1 MHPKPFPKVFPP
13 EFPLELQ
20 NVILTLLRDL
30 CVQHFPLAQQPTN
43 NGRPLLLH
51 THPCDTLVLRTYG
64 ATLSL
69 SKSTQSLIAIP
80 LGGLGEFGMNMMALR
95 LGDDIIVIDAG
106 MMFPESELLGV
117 DLVIPDTTYLKQNRA
132 NVRAIVLTHGH
143 EDHIGALPYILRDL
157 NVPVYGTRFT
167 LALVKKRLAEANLLD
182 STTLREVM
190 PGRLIEI
197 GPYEIEF
204 IPVTHSTID
213 CVALAVRTPLG
224 VIIHTGDFK
233 IDQTPV
239 GGAPFDLHSFA
250 RYGNEGVLALFSDST
265 NVERPGFTPSER
277 AIVPR
282 IEELCRSAPRRVI
295 LSCFASSIHR
305 IQQVIDIAS
314 RVGRKIAFVGRSMVD
329 NVEIA
334 HDLEYLRIPDG
345 MVVRPQDIRTFDP
358 RRIIILASGSQAE
371 PMSSL
376 SRIAVD
382 NHRFVSVDESDTVI
396 LSARIIPGNEKAIF
410 RMLDHMFRRRALV
423 YYDNNAGTIHVS
435 GHASQEEQKLVLQ
448 LVKPKYFIPVHGEYR
463 HLFRHAA
470 LAHQLGCVSSEILLL
485 ENGQTIEFTE
495 DGARR
500 RDPVTSGRVLVD
512 SGSLEEIEEVV
523 IRDRKHLSEDGVVVP
538 IIAIDKRTGRMETV
552 PEIVTRG
559 MFSDNGTE
567 LMAGARD
574 VILKTVEQSN
584 AEEKGDWSVIKEKIR
599 VDLKRYINK
608 HTSKRPLILP
618 VILEV

>member
-1 MHPKPFPKVFPP
+1 
-13 EFPLELQ
+13 
-20 NVILTLLRDL
+20 
-30 CVQHFPLAQQPTN
+30 
-43 NGRPLLLH
+43 
-51 THPCDTLVLRTYG
+51 
-64 ATLSL
+64 
-69 SKSTQSLIAIP
+69 
-80 LGGLGEFGMNMMALR
+80 MMALR
-95 LGDDIIVIDAG
+95 YGDDIIVIDAG

-117 DLVIPDTTYLKQNRA
+117 DLVIPDITYLKQNRQH
-132 NVRAIVLTHGH
+132 VRAIVLTHGH

-167 LALVKKRLAEANLLD
+167 LALVKKRITEAGLLD
-182 STTLREVM
+182 STTLREVI
-190 PGRLIEI
+190 PGRRIEI
-197 GPYEIEF
+197 GPFEVEM

-213 CVALAVRTPLG
+213 CVALAVRTPVG

-233 IDQTPV
+233 IDHTPV
-239 GGAPFDLHSFA
+239 GGAGFDIHTFA

-265 NVERPGFTPSER
+265 NVERPGITPSER
-277 AIVPR
+277 AVVPR
-282 IEELCRSAPRRVI
+282 IEELARSAPKRVI

-314 RVGRKIAFVGRSMVD
+314 RVGRKVAFVGRSMVD

-345 MVVRPQDIRTFDP
+345 MVVRSQDIRSFDP
-358 RRIIILASGSQAE
+358 RKIIIMASGSQAE

-382 NHRFVSVDESDTVI
+382 NHRFVSVDENDTVI
-396 LSARIIPGNEKAIF
+396 LSSRIIPGNEKAIF

-423 YYDNNAGTIHVS
+423 YYDNSAGVIHVS

-470 LAHQLGCVSSEILLL
+470 LAHQLGVVSGEILLV
-485 ENGQTIEFTE
+485 EDGQNIEFTE
-495 DGARR
+495 DGVRR
-500 RDPVTSGRVLVD
+500 RDPVTAGRVLVD

-523 IRDRKHLSEDGVVVP
+523 VRERKHLSEDGVVVP
-538 IIAIDKRTGRMETV
+538 IIAIDKHTGKLESQ
-552 PEIVTRG
+552 PEIVSRG
-559 MFSDNGTE
+559 FMSDNGND
-567 LMAGARD
+567 LVAGARD
-574 VILKTVEQSN
+574 IVLRTINDSN
-584 AEEKGDWSVIKEKIR
+584 AEERADWGVIKEKIR
-599 VDLKRYINK
+599 VDLKRYISK
-608 HTSKRPLILP
+608 QTSKRPLILP

>member
-1 MHPKPFPKVFPP
+1 
-13 EFPLELQ
+13 
-20 NVILTLLRDL
+20 
-30 CVQHFPLAQQPTN
+30 
-43 NGRPLLLH
+43 
-51 THPCDTLVLRTYG
+51 
-64 ATLSL
+64 LSNA
-69 SKSTQSLIAIP
+69 TQSLTAIP

-95 LGDDIIVIDAG
+95 LGDDILVIDAG

-117 DLVIPDTTYLKQNRA
+117 DLVIPDITYLKQNRSH
-132 NVRAIVLTHGH
+132 VRAIVLTHGH
-143 EDHIGALPYILRDL
+143 EDHIGALAYIRRDL
-157 NVPVYGTRFT
+157 NVPIYGTRFT
-167 LALVKKRLAEANLLD
+167 LALVKKRLEEAGLLD
-182 STTLREVM
+182 STTLREVI
-190 PGRLIEI
+190 PGRLVEI
-197 GPYEIEF
+197 GPFEIEF

-213 CVALAVRTPLG
+213 CVALAIRTPLG
-224 VIIHTGDFK
+224 VIMHTGDFK

-239 GGAPFDLHSFA
+239 GGAPLDLHAFA
-250 RYGNEGVLALFSDST
+250 RYGHEGVLALFSDST

-277 AIVPR
+277 AVVPR

-305 IQQVIDIAS
+305 IQQVIDIAA
-314 RVGRKIAFVGRSMVD
+314 RVGRKVAFVGRSMID

-334 HDLEYLRIPDG
+334 HSLSYLRIPDG
-345 MVVRPQDIRTFDP
+345 MVVRPQDIRGFDP
-358 RRIIILASGSQAE
+358 KRLVILASGSQAE

-382 NHRFVSVDESDTVI
+382 NHRFVSVDENDTVI

-423 YYDNNAGTIHVS
+423 YYDNSAGTIHVS
-435 GHASQEEQKLVLQ
+435 GHASQEEQKLILQ
-448 LVKPKYFIPVHGEYR
+448 LVKPRYFIPVHGEFR

-470 LAHQLGCVSSEILLL
+470 LAHQLGCVSGEILLI
-485 ENGQTIEFTE
+485 EDGQPIEFTE

-500 RDPVTSGRVLVD
+500 RELVTAGRVCVD
-512 SGSLEEIEEVV
+512 SGSLEEIEDVV

-538 IIAIDKRTGRMETV
+538 IIAIDKHTGRMESQ

-559 MFSDNGTE
+559 MFSDIGQE

-584 AEEKGDWSVIKEKIR
+584 PEEKSDWGVIKEKIR

>member
-1 MHPKPFPKVFPP
+1 
-13 EFPLELQ
+13 
-20 NVILTLLRDL
+20 
-30 CVQHFPLAQQPTN
+30 
-43 NGRPLLLH
+43 
-51 THPCDTLVLRTYG
+51 
-64 ATLSL
+64 L
-69 SKSTQSLIAIP
+69 SKTLQSLFVIP

-95 LGDDIIVIDAG
+95 YGDDIIVIDAG

-117 DLVIPDTTYLKQNRA
+117 DLVIPDITYLKQHRQH
-132 NVRAIVLTHGH
+132 VRAIVLTHGH

-157 NVPVYGTRFT
+157 NVPIYGTRFT
-167 LALVKKRLAEANLLD
+167 LALVKKRITEAGLLD
-182 STTLREVM
+182 STTLREVI
-190 PGRLIEI
+190 PGRRIEI
-197 GPYEIEF
+197 GPYEVEM

-213 CVALAVRTPLG
+213 CVALAVRTPVG
-224 VIIHTGDFK
+224 VIMHTGDFK
-233 IDQTPV
+233 IDHTPV
-239 GGAPFDLHSFA
+239 GGAGFDIHTFA

-265 NVERPGFTPSER
+265 NVERPGITPSER
-277 AIVPR
+277 AVVPR
-282 IEELCRSAPRRVI
+282 IEELARSAPKRVI

-314 RVGRKIAFVGRSMVD
+314 HVGRKVAFVGRSMVD

-345 MVVRPQDIRTFDP
+345 MVVRSQDIRSFDP
-358 RRIIILASGSQAE
+358 RKIIIMASGSQAE

-382 NHRFVSVDESDTVI
+382 NHRFVSVDEGDTVI
-396 LSARIIPGNEKAIF
+396 LSSRIIPGNEKAIF

-423 YYDNNAGTIHVS
+423 YYDNSAGVIHVS

-470 LAHQLGCVSSEILLL
+470 LAHQLGVVSGEILLA
-485 ENGQTIEFTE
+485 ENGHCIEFNE
-495 DGARR
+495 DGAFR
-500 RDPVTSGRVLVD
+500 RDPVAAGRVMVD

-523 IRDRKHLSEDGVVVP
+523 VRDRKHLSEDGVVVP
-538 IIAIDKRTGRMETV
+538 IIAIDKHTGKLESQ

-559 MFSDNGTE
+559 FMSDNGSDLVT
-567 LMAGARD
+567 GARD
-574 VILKTVEQSN
+574 IVLRTINTSN
-584 AEEKGDWSVIKEKIR
+584 AEERADWSVIKEKIR
-599 VDLKRYINK
+599 IDLKRYINK
-608 HTSKRPLILP
+608 QTSKRPLILP

>member
-1 MHPKPFPKVFPP
+1 
-13 EFPLELQ
+13 
-20 NVILTLLRDL
+20 
-30 CVQHFPLAQQPTN
+30 
-43 NGRPLLLH
+43 
-51 THPCDTLVLRTYG
+51 
-64 ATLSL
+64 L
-69 SKSTQSLIAIP
+69 SKSTQSLLAIP
-80 LGGLGEFGMNMMALR
+80 LGGLGEFGMNMMVLR
-95 LGDDIIVIDAG
+95 LGDDILVIDSG

-117 DLVIPDTTYLKQNRA
+117 DLVIPDTTYLKQNRQH
-132 NVRAIVLTHGH
+132 VRAIVLTHGH
-143 EDHIGALPYILRDL
+143 EDHIGALPYILREL

-167 LALVKKRLAEANLLD
+167 LALVKKRLEEAGLLA
-182 STTLREVM
+182 STTLREVI
-190 PGRLIEI
+190 PGRLVEI

-204 IPVTHSTID
+204 INVTHSTID
-213 CVALAVRTPLG
+213 CVALAVRTPVG

-239 GGAPFDLHSFA
+239 DGAPFDLHTFA
-250 RYGNEGVLALFSDST
+250 RYGSEGVLALFSDST

-305 IQQVIDIAS
+305 IQQVIDVAG
-314 RVGRKIAFVGRSMVD
+314 RVGRKVAFVGRSMVD

-334 HDLEYLRIPDG
+334 HSMNYLRIPDG
-345 MVVRPQDIRTFDP
+345 MVVRPQDIRNFDP
-358 RRIIILASGSQAE
+358 KRIVILASGSQAE

-382 NHRFVSVDESDTVI
+382 NHRFVTVDENDSVI

-423 YYDNNAGTIHVS
+423 YYDNSAGTIHVS

-470 LAHQLGCVSSEILLL
+470 LAHQLGRVSGEILLL
-485 ENGQTIEFTE
+485 ENGKCIEFTA
-495 DGARR
+495 DGVRR
-500 RDPVTSGRVLVD
+500 RDPVTAGRVCVD
-512 SGSLEEIEEVV
+512 SGSLEEIEDVV

-538 IIAIDKRTGRMETV
+538 IIAIDKHTGKMESQ

-559 MFSDNGTE
+559 MFSDNGQE
-567 LMAGARD
+567 LIAGARE
-574 VILKTVEQSN
+574 VIMKTVEQSN
-584 AEEKGDWSVIKEKIR
+584 AEEKSDWGVIKEKIR

-608 HTSKRPLILP
+608 QTSKRPLILP
-618 VILEV
+618 VILEI

>member
-1 MHPKPFPKVFPP
+1 
-13 EFPLELQ
+13 
-20 NVILTLLRDL
+20 
-30 CVQHFPLAQQPTN
+30 
-43 NGRPLLLH
+43 
-51 THPCDTLVLRTYG
+51 
-64 ATLSL
+64 L
-69 SKSTQSLIAIP
+69 SKPAQSLTAIP

-117 DLVIPDTTYLKQNRA
+117 DLVIPDITYLKQNRA
-132 NVRAIVLTHGH
+132 HVRAIVLTHGH

-167 LALVKKRLAEANLLD
+167 LALVKKRLDEAGLLQ

-190 PGRLIEI
+190 PGGRLVEI
-197 GPYEIEF
+197 GPFEIEF

-239 GGAPFDLHSFA
+239 GGAPFDLHAFA
-250 RYGNEGVLALFSDST
+250 RYGHDGVLALFSDST
-265 NVERPGFTPSER
+265 NVERPGFTGSER
-277 AIVPR
+277 NVVPR

-305 IQQVIDIAS
+305 IQQVIDIAA
-314 RVGRKIAFVGRSMVD
+314 RVGRKVAFVGRSMVD

-334 HDLEYLRIPDG
+334 HSLEYLRIPDG
-345 MVVRPQDIRTFDP
+345 MVVRPQDIRGFDP
-358 RRIIILASGSQAE
+358 KRLVILASGSQAE

-382 NHRFVSVDESDTVI
+382 NHRFVSVDENDTVI

-423 YYDNNAGTIHVS
+423 YYDNSAGTIHVS
-435 GHASQEEQKLVLQ
+435 GHASQEEQKLILQ

-470 LAHQLGCVSSEILLL
+470 LAYQLGCVSGEILVL
-485 ENGQTIEFTE
+485 EDGHALEFTE
-495 DGARR
+495 DGAYR
-500 RDPVTSGRVLVD
+500 RDPVTAGRVCVD

-538 IIAIDKRTGRMETV
+538 IIAIDKHTGRMESQ
-552 PEIVTRG
+552 PEIVTRLVRNQRKNPRRPQALHQQTNLQAPVNSSSHSRG
-559 MFSDNGTE
+559 ISSPRRCR
-567 LMAGARD
+567 GA
-574 VILKTVEQSN
+574 LQ
-584 AEEKGDWSVIKEKIR
+584 R
-599 VDLKRYINK
+599 V
-608 HTSKRPLILP
+608 PA
-618 VILEV
+618 

>member
-1 MHPKPFPKVFPP
+1 M
-13 EFPLELQ
+13 
-20 NVILTLLRDL
+20 
-30 CVQHFPLAQQPTN
+30 
-43 NGRPLLLH
+43 
-51 THPCDTLVLRTYG
+51 
-64 ATLSL
+64 
-69 SKSTQSLIAIP
+69 SKHLQSLFAIP

-95 LGDDIIVIDAG
+95 YGDDIIVIDAG

-117 DLVIPDTTYLKQNRA
+117 DLVIPDITYLKQNRQH
-132 NVRAIVLTHGH
+132 VRAIVLTHGH

-167 LALVKKRLAEANLLD
+167 LALVKKRITEAGLLE
-182 STTLREVM
+182 STTLREVI
-190 PGRLIEI
+190 PGRRIEI
-197 GPYEIEF
+197 GPFEIEM

-213 CVALAVRTPLG
+213 CVALAVRTPVG

-233 IDQTPV
+233 IDHTPV
-239 GGAPFDLHSFA
+239 GGAGFDIHTFA

-265 NVERPGFTPSER
+265 NVERPGITPSER
-277 AIVPR
+277 AVVPR
-282 IEELCRSAPRRVI
+282 IEELARSAPKRVI

-314 RVGRKIAFVGRSMVD
+314 RVGRKVAFVGRSMVD

-345 MVVRPQDIRTFDP
+345 MVVRSQDIRSFDP
-358 RRIIILASGSQAE
+358 RKIIILASGSQAE

-382 NHRFVSVDESDTVI
+382 NHRFVSVDENDTVI
-396 LSARIIPGNEKAIF
+396 LSSRIIPGNEKAIF

-423 YYDNNAGTIHVS
+423 YYDNSAGVIHVS

-470 LAHQLGCVSSEILLL
+470 LAHQLGVVSGEILLVDD
-485 ENGQTIEFTE
+485 GQNIEFTE
-495 DGARR
+495 DGVHR
-500 RDPVTSGRVLVD
+500 RDPVTAGRVLVD

-523 IRDRKHLSEDGVVVP
+523 VRERKHLSEDGVVVP
-538 IIAIDKRTGRMETV
+538 IIAIDKHTGKLESQ
-552 PEIVTRG
+552 PEIVSRG
-559 MFSDNGTE
+559 FMSDNGSD
-567 LMAGARD
+567 LVAGARD
-574 VILKTVEQSN
+574 IVLRTINTSN
-584 AEEKGDWSVIKEKIR
+584 AEERADWSVIKEKIR
-599 VDLKRYINK
+599 VDLKRYISK
-608 HTSKRPLILP
+608 QTSKRPLILP

>member
-1 MHPKPFPKVFPP
+1 M
-13 EFPLELQ
+13 
-20 NVILTLLRDL
+20 
-30 CVQHFPLAQQPTN
+30 
-43 NGRPLLLH
+43 
-51 THPCDTLVLRTYG
+51 
-64 ATLSL
+64 
-69 SKSTQSLIAIP
+69 SKSTHSLTAIP

-95 LGDDIIVIDAG
+95 LGADILVIDAG

-117 DLVIPDTTYLKQNRA
+117 DLVIPDTTYLKQNRSH
-132 NVRAIVLTHGH
+132 VRAIILTHGH

-167 LALVKKRLAEANLLD
+167 LALVKKRLEEAGLLD
-182 STTLREVM
+182 STTLREVL
-190 PGRLIEI
+190 PGRLVEI
-197 GPYEIEF
+197 GPFEIEF
-204 IPVTHSTID
+204 ISVTHSTID
-213 CVALAVRTPLG
+213 CVALAVRTPVG

-239 GGAPFDLHSFA
+239 DGVPLDLHAFA
-250 RYGNEGVLALFSDST
+250 RYGNDGVLALFSDST

-305 IQQVIDIAS
+305 IQQVIDIAG
-314 RVGRKIAFVGRSMVD
+314 RTGRKVAFVGRSMVD

-334 HDLEYLRIPDG
+334 HSLDCLRIPDG

-358 RRIIILASGSQAE
+358 RRIVILASGSQAE

-382 NHRFVSVDESDTVI
+382 NHRFVSVDENDTVI

-423 YYDNNAGTIHVS
+423 YYDNSAGTIHVS
-435 GHASQEEQKLVLQ
+435 GHASQEEQKLLLQ
-448 LVKPKYFIPVHGEYR
+448 LVKPKYFIPIHGEYR

-470 LAHQLGCVSSEILLL
+470 LAHQLNCVSSEILLL
-485 ENGQTIEFTE
+485 EDGKQIEFTE
-495 DGARR
+495 DGVHR
-500 RDPVTSGRVLVD
+500 RDSVTAGRVCVD

-538 IIAIDKRTGRMETV
+538 IIAIDKHTGKLESQ

-559 MFSDNGTE
+559 LMSDNGAE
-567 LMAGARD
+567 LIAGARD
-574 VILKTVEQSN
+574 VVLKTVEQSN
-584 AEEKGDWSVIKEKIR
+584 AEEKSDWGVIKEKIR

>member
-1 MHPKPFPKVFPP
+1 
-13 EFPLELQ
+13 
-20 NVILTLLRDL
+20 
-30 CVQHFPLAQQPTN
+30 
-43 NGRPLLLH
+43 
-51 THPCDTLVLRTYG
+51 
-64 ATLSL
+64 L
-69 SKSTQSLIAIP
+69 SKSTHTLIAVP
-80 LGGLGEFGMNMMALR
+80 LGGLGEFGMNMMVLR
-95 LGDDIIVIDAG
+95 LGEDIIVIDAG

-117 DLVIPDTTYLKQNRA
+117 DLVIPDITYLKQNRA
-132 NVRAIVLTHGH
+132 HVRAIVLTHGH
-143 EDHIGALPYILRDL
+143 EDHIGALRYILRDL

-167 LALVKKRLAEANLLD
+167 LALVKKRLEEAGLLD

-190 PGRLIEI
+190 PGRMVEI
-197 GPYEIEF
+197 GPFEIEF
-204 IPVTHSTID
+204 ISVTHSTID
-213 CVALAVRTPLG
+213 CVSLAIRTPLG

-239 GGAPFDLHSFA
+239 DGAPFDLHTFA
-250 RYGNEGVLALFSDST
+250 RYGHEGVLALFSDST

-282 IEELCRSAPRRVI
+282 VEELCRSAPRRVI

-305 IQQVIDIAS
+305 IQQVIDIAG

-334 HDLEYLRIPDG
+334 HSLDCLRIPDG
-345 MVVRPQDIRTFDP
+345 MVVRPQDIRSFDP
-358 RRIIILASGSQAE
+358 KRLVILASGSQAE

-382 NHRFVSVDESDTVI
+382 NHRFVSVDENDSVI

-423 YYDNNAGTIHVS
+423 YYDNSAGTIHVS
-435 GHASQEEQKLVLQ
+435 GHASQEEQKLLLQ

-470 LAHQLGCVSSEILLL
+470 LAHQLGCVSGEILLIEDGKTL
-485 ENGQTIEFTE
+485 EFTE
-495 DGARR
+495 DGVHR
-500 RDPVTSGRVLVD
+500 RDPVTAGRVCVD
-512 SGSLEEIEEVV
+512 SGSLEEIEDVV

-538 IIAIDKRTGRMETV
+538 IIAIDKHTGKLESL

-559 MFSDNGTE
+559 LMSDNGQE
-567 LMAGARD
+567 LIAGARQ
-574 VILKTVEQSN
+574 VILKTVEESN
-584 AEEKGDWSVIKEKIR
+584 AEEKSDWGVIKEKIR

>member
-1 MHPKPFPKVFPP
+1 M
-13 EFPLELQ
+13 
-20 NVILTLLRDL
+20 
-30 CVQHFPLAQQPTN
+30 
-43 NGRPLLLH
+43 
-51 THPCDTLVLRTYG
+51 
-64 ATLSL
+64 
-69 SKSTQSLIAIP
+69 SKTSQSLTAIP

-95 LGDDIIVIDAG
+95 FGDDILVIDCG

-117 DLVIPDTTYLKQNRA
+117 DLVIPDISYLKQNRA
-132 NVRAIVLTHGH
+132 HVRAIVLTHGH

-167 LALVKKRLAEANLLD
+167 LALVKKRLDEAGLLE
-182 STTLREVM
+182 STTLREVI
-190 PGRLIEI
+190 PGRRVEI

-204 IPVTHSTID
+204 ISVTHSTVD
-213 CVALAVRTPLG
+213 CVALAIRTSLG

-239 GGAPFDLHSFA
+239 GGAPFDLHTFA
-250 RYGNEGVLALFSDST
+250 KYGNEGVLALFSDST

-282 IEELCRSAPRRVI
+282 VEELCRAAPRRVI

-314 RVGRKIAFVGRSMVD
+314 RVNRKIAFVGRSMVD

-334 HDLEYLRIPDG
+334 HSLELLRIPDG
-345 MVVRPQDIRTFDP
+345 MVVRQQDIRGFDP
-358 RRIIILASGSQAE
+358 KRILILASGTQAE

-382 NHRFVSVDESDTVI
+382 NHRFVSVDENDSVI
-396 LSARIIPGNEKAIF
+396 LSARIIPGNEKSIF

-423 YYDNNAGTIHVS
+423 YYDNSSGVIHVS
-435 GHASQEEQKLVLQ
+435 GHASQEEQKLMLQ

-470 LAHQLGCVSSEILLL
+470 LASQLGVVSGEILLI
-485 ENGQTIEFTE
+485 EDGQQIEFTE
-495 DGARR
+495 DGAYR
-500 RDPVTSGRVLVD
+500 RDPVTAGRVCVD
-512 SGSLEEIEEVV
+512 SGSLEEIEDVV
-523 IRDRKHLSEDGVVVP
+523 IRDRKHLSEDGIVVP
-538 IIAIDKRTGRMETV
+538 IIAIDKHTGKMESH

-559 MFSDNGTE
+559 LMSDNGQE
-567 LMAGARD
+567 LIAGARL
-574 VILKTVEQSN
+574 VIMKTVEESN
-584 AEEKGDWSVIKEKIR
+584 AEEKSDWGVIKEKIR
-599 VDLKRYINK
+599 VDLKRYISK
-608 HTSKRPLILP
+608 QTSKRPLILP

>member
-1 MHPKPFPKVFPP
+1 
-13 EFPLELQ
+13 
-20 NVILTLLRDL
+20 
-30 CVQHFPLAQQPTN
+30 
-43 NGRPLLLH
+43 
-51 THPCDTLVLRTYG
+51 
-64 ATLSL
+64 L
-69 SKSTQSLIAIP
+69 SKLTQSLTVVP

-95 LGDDIIVIDAG
+95 LGDDLIVIDAG

-117 DLVIPDTTYLKQNRA
+117 DLVIPDITYLKQNRA
-132 NVRAIVLTHGH
+132 HVRAIVLTHGH

-167 LALVKKRLAEANLLD
+167 LALVKKRLEEAGLLD
-182 STTLREVM
+182 STTLREVL
-190 PGRLIEI
+190 PGRLVEI

-213 CVALAVRTPLG
+213 CVALAIRTPLG
-224 VIIHTGDFK
+224 VILHTGDFK

-239 GGAPFDLHSFA
+239 DGAPLDLHAFA

-282 IEELCRSAPRRVI
+282 IEELCRLAPRRVI

-305 IQQVIDIAS
+305 IQQVIDIAG
-314 RVGRKIAFVGRSMVD
+314 RVGRKVAFVGRSMVD

-334 HDLEYLRIPDG
+334 HSLSYLRIPDG
-345 MVVRPQDIRTFDP
+345 MVVRPQDIRSFDP
-358 RRIIILASGSQAE
+358 KRLIILASGSQAE

-382 NHRFVSVDESDTVI
+382 NHRFVSVDENDTVI

-423 YYDNNAGTIHVS
+423 YYDNAAGTIHVS
-435 GHASQEEQKLVLQ
+435 GHASQEEQKLILQ
-448 LVKPKYFIPVHGEYR
+448 LAKPKYFIPIHGEYR

-470 LAHQLGCVSSEILLL
+470 LAYQIGCVSGEILLL
-485 ENGQTIEFTE
+485 EDGKTIEFTE
-495 DGARR
+495 EGAYR
-500 RDPVTSGRVLVD
+500 RDPVTAGRVCVD

-538 IIAIDKRTGRMETV
+538 IIAIDKHTGRMESH

-559 MFSDNGTE
+559 MFSDNGLE
-567 LMAGARD
+567 FLAGARD
-574 VILKTVEQSN
+574 IVLKTVEQSN
-584 AEEKGDWSVIKEKIR
+584 SEEKSDWSVIKEKIR

-608 HTSKRPLILP
+608 QTSKRPLILP